1 MKSITVEKLLG
12 NNKNYQQVTGNEESL
27 KRVILT
33 GEINRPGFELAG
45 FFKHSDFRRIIVFGD
60 KEMAF
65 IAEMTEERQKEIFP
79 CLINEE
85 VPCIVICKGH
95 ACPEVLKNIADFIH
109 ADESNILFTSGGS
122 ASNTLAVKGY
132 KDQNDCVILYSPIA
146 HKSILNYV
154 KTVRSAIPLKV
165 NGQGE
170 INFDDL
176 KSLLSIYH
184 KRSFVVID
192 YANSEIGTIQ
202 YVKKL
207 TDLIHFY
214 NGKIY
219 VDCTGSISQ
228 IPLDVKKLD
237 IDIAGF
243 SAHKLGSLKGCGV
256 LYKKDNI
263 QLSPIIYGSQEHGLF
278 GGTENTL
285 GILTLGYVVKHYNY
299 DQCTSEKRNYLV
311 QTLSGLVPNFF
322 VVGPYNNRLPYNL
335 FLCFEGVSGEALMT
349 LLHEYGVIVS
359 TGSACNSGSLKSSDT
374 LLAIGMK
381 EKYIHNGI
389 RLTLC
394 GSETKEEL
402 DYICNQIKNCVM
414 TLRNL
419 T

>member
-1 MKSITVEKLLG
+1 MKIYLDNAATTPLNQET
-12 NNKNYQQVTGNEESL
+12 KNYIIS
-27 KRVILT
+27 ILDDYYNPSSAYQE
-33 GEINRPGFELAG
+33 GRNIRNKIDEAR
-45 FFKHSDFRRIIVFGD
+45 
-60 KEMAF
+60 
-65 IAEMTEERQKEIFP
+65 
-79 CLINEE
+79 
-85 VPCIVICKGH
+85 
-95 ACPEVLKNIADFIH
+95 KNIADFIH

-132 KDQNDCVILYSPIA
+132 KDKNDCVILYSPIA

-170 INFDDL
+170 IDFDDL

-184 KRSFVVID
+184 KRSFVVMD

-202 YVKKL
+202 DVEKL

-256 LYKKDNI
+256 LYKKDHI
-263 QLSPIIYGSQEHGLF
+263 QLSPIIYGAQEHGLF

-299 DQCTSEKRNYLV
+299 DQCTSEKRDYLL

-322 VVGPYNNRLPYNL
+322 VVGSYNNRLPYNL

-394 GSETKEEL
+394 GSEAKEEL

>member
-1 MKSITVEKLLG
+1 MKIYLDNAATTPLNQET
-12 NNKNYQQVTGNEESL
+12 KNYIIS
-27 KRVILT
+27 ILDDYYNPSSAYQE
-33 GEINRPGFELAG
+33 GRNIRN
-45 FFKHSDFRRIIVFGD
+45 K
-60 KEMAF
+60 
-65 IAEMTEERQKEIFP
+65 
-79 CLINEE
+79 INE
-85 VPCIVICKGH
+85 
-95 ACPEVLKNIADFIH
+95 ARKNIADFIH

-170 INFDDL
+170 IDFDDL

-184 KRSFVVID
+184 KRSFVVMD

-202 YVKKL
+202 DVKKL

-214 NGKIY
+214 NGKVY

-237 IDIAGF
+237 IDIVGF

-285 GILTLGYVVKHYNY
+285 GILTLHLPV
-299 DQCTSEKRNYLV
+299 CTEM
-311 QTLSGLVPNFF
+311 
-322 VVGPYNNRLPYNL
+322 
-335 FLCFEGVSGEALMT
+335 C
-349 LLHEYGVIVS
+349 
-359 TGSACNSGSLKSSDT
+359 
-374 LLAIGMK
+374 
-381 EKYIHNGI
+381 I
-389 RLTLC
+389 R
-394 GSETKEEL
+394 EH
-402 DYICNQIKNCVM
+402 I
-414 TLRNL
+414 
-419 T
+419 

>member
-1 MKSITVEKLLG
+1 MV
-12 NNKNYQQVTGNEESL
+12 
-27 KRVILT
+27 
-33 GEINRPGFELAG
+33 
-45 FFKHSDFRRIIVFGD
+45 
-60 KEMAF
+60 M
-65 IAEMTEERQKEIFP
+65 
-79 CLINEE
+79 
-85 VPCIVICKGH
+85 
-95 ACPEVLKNIADFIH
+95 
-109 ADESNILFTSGGS
+109 
-122 ASNTLAVKGY
+122 
-132 KDQNDCVILYSPIA
+132 
-146 HKSILNYV
+146 
-154 KTVRSAIPLKV
+154 
-165 NGQGE
+165 
-170 INFDDL
+170 
-176 KSLLSIYH
+176 
-184 KRSFVVID
+184 D

-202 YVKKL
+202 DVKKL

-214 NGKIY
+214 NGRIY
-219 VDCTGSISQ
+219 IDCTGSISQ

-263 QLSPIIYGSQEHGLF
+263 QLSPIIYGSQEYGLF

-285 GILTLGYVVKHYNY
+285 GILTLGYVVQHYNY
-299 DQCTSEKRNYLV
+299 DQCTPEKRDYLV
-311 QTLSGLVPNFF
+311 KTLSGLVPNFF
-322 VVGPYNNRLPYNL
+322 VVGSYNNRLPYNL